1 MWEHYVV
8 FVPLCKFKW
17 FQGTHLR
24 LYKYYMS
31 AKGKDG
37 AKHSV
42 PKKKKVT
49 YSTYKKCSLE
59 EGYERFRKQKL
70 HGKN

>member
-1 MWEHYVV
+1 
-8 FVPLCKFKW
+8 
-17 FQGTHLR
+17 
-24 LYKYYMS
+24 MS